1 MARQASRDRHAAKM
15 RWIKGLVLVFGVADC
30 AGLYYAHQRL
40 SAPVPDSVR
49 YDMAAIT
56 VPESRNA
63 FHVEGAMLAAADRAA
78 LPVARAVPELAPAE
92 AVTLPKLA
100 VVAPLAPK
108 ADAVPAVAAAAPK
121 LAAAELSAAP
131 RKAPAPALA
140 AKAAPALAAEAE
152 LSPAPQRIAAHKAAH
167 SLAGLVPRARHHSEF
182 SQAFAGLDA
191 RVDTAQPLELG
202 SPAIEPARVAAP
214 TTDFAA
220 TAPVLEV
227 PVPAAPAE
235 LPPVSAVAEV
245 SEAKL

>member
-1 MARQASRDRHAAKM
+1 M

-108 ADAVPAVAAAAPK
+108 AVAVPAVAAAAPK

-131 RKAPAPALA
+131 RKAPVPALA
-140 AKAAPALAAEAE
+140 AKAAPAHHVAAPAPALAAEAE
-152 LSPAPQRIAAHKAAH
+152 PSPAPQRIAAHKAAH